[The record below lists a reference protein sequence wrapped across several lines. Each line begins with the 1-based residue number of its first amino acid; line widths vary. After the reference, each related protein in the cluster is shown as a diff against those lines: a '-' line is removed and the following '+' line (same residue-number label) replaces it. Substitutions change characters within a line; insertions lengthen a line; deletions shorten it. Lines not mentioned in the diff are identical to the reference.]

1 MSSLNTDESVVWEST
16 VWNNAIQTD
25 VMLCIRFLEIDS
37 LVAKYKEA
45 AKDQIDYSIG
55 ILRWRRK
62 PRIMMCFVT
71 LIVRMILFAR
81 NVGTEG
87 NSQGLQWNCEMIWIE
102 REPCVGLN
110 LRGRGSGSL
119 SNSAM
124 PLRNLVST
132 TERIEHFEMGIC
144 ELITVLLLS
153 RCRIIGS
160 HLITPTQM
168 LVCSLR
174 SSSLFCAH

>member
-1 MSSLNTDESVVWEST
+1 MAPFIVDGENPESVVWEST
-16 VWNNAIQTD
+16 LWNNAIKTD
-25 VMLCIRFLEIDS
+25 AQNAVHPLLDEHGIRKQPRIRLISQFGTLCC
-37 LVAKYKEA
+37 
-45 AKDQIDYSIG
+45 
-55 ILRWRRK
+55 WWK
-62 PRIMMCFVT
+62 PRIMCFVT
-71 LIVRMILFAR
+71 LIVRKILFAR
-81 NVGTEG
+81 NVGIEG
-87 NSQGLQWNCEMIWIE
+87 NSKGLEWNFELVWIE
-102 REPCVGLN
+102 RVPCVRLN